1 MIKGEHVRSG
11 QRAGLSLERGSY
23 AGILN
28 LPTVSSW
35 LADVPARLRFFGL
48 IVWCSSMAVPTFEL
62 ICEVEPATR
71 PDLMHVRHQ
80 IGVMSRIASAY
91 LIPDNHIGRATV
103 SSIAVAHEVALMGG
117 RSIACL
123 NARDRNVLGFRRDL
137 LTAAAYGVSE
147 FLFVY
152 GDRPETGARSDDL
165 TVRSMLAEAR
175 RFSQNREA
183 AAGSIRLGVASGLKR
198 LPAWKADADFLL
210 TQVTFSIDVLLEWR
224 ASVRFDG
231 PVYAGV
237 MVIASAPMAR
247 RLSAEIAQLAVPV
260 SVIDR
265 IDRDR
270 MAGVEIACDLI
281 TAIRDS
287 GAFDGVHLIPVSR
300 YREMAARLELRI

>member
-1 MIKGEHVRSG
+1 MGTR
-11 QRAGLSLERGSY
+11 
-23 AGILN
+23 N
-28 LPTVSSW
+28 
-35 LADVPARLRFFGL
+35 
-48 IVWCSSMAVPTFEL
+48 FEL

-80 IGVMSRIASAY
+80 IGVLSRIASAF

-117 RSIACL
+117 RAIACL

-175 RFSQNREA
+175 GFSPGGDENGRF
-183 AAGSIRLGVASGLKR
+183 RLGVASGLR
-198 LPAWKADADFLL
+198 PLPAWKRDADFLL
-210 TQVTFSIDVLLEWR
+210 AQVSFSLDGLLEWR
-224 ASVRFDG
+224 ESVSFDG
-231 PVYAGV
+231 PVFAGV
-237 MVIASAPMAR
+237 MVIASTPMAR
-247 RLSAEIAQLAVPV
+247 KLSSEIPQLAVPGPI
-260 SVIDR
+260 IDR
-265 IDRDR
+265 IERDR
-270 MAGVEIACDLI
+270 VAGVEIACELV

-287 GAFDGVHLIPVSR
+287 GAFDGVHLIPVAR
-300 YREMAARLELRI
+300 YREMASLLEGHV

>member
-1 MIKGEHVRSG
+1 MTTD
-11 QRAGLSLERGSY
+11 A
-23 AGILN
+23 
-28 LPTVSSW
+28 
-35 LADVPARLRFFGL
+35 
-48 IVWCSSMAVPTFEL
+48 FEL

-80 IGVMSRIASAY
+80 IGVMSRVATAF

-137 LTAAAYGVSE
+137 LTAAAYGVDE

-165 TVRSMLAEAR
+165 TVRSMIEEVR
-175 RFSQNREA
+175 RFSPDRPA
-183 AAGSIRLGVASGLKR
+183 ATPPLRFGVTSGLR
-198 LPAWKADADFLL
+198 ALPAWKHEADFIL
-210 TQVTFSIDVLLEWR
+210 TQVGFSLDALLEWR
-224 ASVRFDG
+224 ASVTFAG

-247 RLSAEIAQLAVPV
+247 KLSIQIPQLAVPESIIERV
-260 SVIDR
+260 E
-265 IDRDR
+265 RDP
-270 MAGVEIACDLI
+270 MAGVEIACDLLRG
-281 TAIRDS
+281 IRES
-287 GAFDGVHLIPVSR
+287 GAFDGVHLVPVSR
-300 YREMAARLELRI
+300 YREMAARLEGQIG